1 MYEAVNK
8 VFDNGLSV
16 ICKIRETQ
24 CKKLDTA
31 GRMIAKAHMDGHK
44 FFVTGS
50 GHSHMVAEEFYG
62 RAGGLAFPVPIMTTE
77 LTLEEHPT
85 KSSYIE
91 RLPGYA
97 AILGELYGVSEG
109 DVVLVTSNSGRNA
122 YPVEMAF
129 YAKEHGAKV
138 IAITSVDHSSKTSS
152 RHSSGKKLMDLA
164 DIVIDNCGVEG
175 DSSLKLEGMRASVA
189 PTSSMA
195 NAFIVQA
202 IVAVCCDEMLKCGQ
216 EPPVFIS
223 LNSDGN
229 ETVNEELF
237 TKYTRQYK

>member
-1 MYEAVNK
+1 MYDSVNK
-8 VFDNGLSV
+8 VFDIGLSV
-16 ICKIRETQ
+16 INKIKETQ
-24 CKKLDTA
+24 CEKIDEA
-31 GRMIAKAHMDGHK
+31 GRLIARTHMAGHK

-50 GHSHMVAEEFYG
+50 GHSHTVAEEFYG

-97 AILGELYGVSEG
+97 AILGELYGVEEG
-109 DVVLVTSNSGRNA
+109 DVVLITSNSGRNA
-122 YPVEMAF
+122 YPMEMAF

-138 IAITSVDHSSKTSS
+138 IAITSIDHSSKTSS

-164 DIVIDNCGVEG
+164 DIVVDNCGVEG
-175 DSSLKLEGMRASVA
+175 DSSFRMEGMKAAIA

-195 NAFIVQA
+195 NAFIVQSM
-202 IVAVCCDEMLKCGQ
+202 VAACCDEMLKNGQ

-223 LNSDGN
+223 LNSDGS
-229 ETVNEELF
+229 ETVNDQLF
-237 TKYTRQYK
+237 AKYTRQYK